1 MKIKKVKI
9 NELRDLVRE
18 VIKEAAAEGH
28 IQKIYRRSYAR
39 MIDKVSSGGNKNT
52 PPFTNKSS
60 KPGQSGPVTEQKNL
74 LLEDF
79 EKALAE
85 GKVGDWV
92 SKNFKKLKPALGKFK
107 EKLASGVK
115 PFSVA
120 VQKWNAGEKLSEE
133 EKKAFISALAI
144 AGIMMLPGGSM
155 LLILK
160 HLVVNQM
167 GGV

>member
-1 MKIKKVKI
+1 VKI

-18 VIKEAAAEGH
+18 VIKEAAEEGH

-39 MIDKVSSGGNKNT
+39 MIDKASSGGNKNT

-79 EKALAE
+79 EKALTE

-92 SKNFKKLKPALGKFK
+92 SKNFKKLKPVLGKFK
-107 EKLASGVK
+107 EKLAAGVK

-120 VQKWNAGEKLSEE
+120 VQKWKAGEKLSEE
-133 EKKAFISALAI
+133 EKKAFISALAS
-144 AGIMMLPGGSM
+144 AGIVLLPGGT
-155 LLILK
+155 LLIVLK
-160 HLVVNQM
+160 HFVVNQM
-167 GGV
+167 GGI